1 MVKSKK
7 INVGISIGD
16 PNGIGI
22 EVMLKALSERP
33 SNDNCNYIIYSSHG
47 LIVNQKKD
55 LNIKSLPLNK
65 IESFDEISNN
75 SLNIKEVFTESKYEF
90 GMFDKH
96 VSQNAIISFKEAVKD
111 ASYRNIDV
119 LITSPIDKNLSFSKT
134 FKYSGHTDYLRN
146 YFNEDPIML
155 MVSKKLKV
163 GLLTEHIALKDVVHN
178 ITIEK
183 IIKKLKLLC
192 QVLNKDFGI
201 LKPKIAVLS
210 INPHVGDNGVIGT
223 EDQKILI
230 PAINEL
236 NKNEDIIFGPFSADT
251 FFCNNY
257 AKYDATLAVYHDQG
271 LIPFKTISFG
281 EGVNYSAGLSIIR
294 TSPDHGTGFDI
305 AGKNIADPSS
315 FRHALDLALDI
326 HEVRNKTL

>member
-22 EVMLKALSERP
+22 EVILKALSERS
-33 SNDNCNYIIYSSHG
+33 SNDNCTYIIYSSYG

-55 LNIKSLPLNK
+55 LNIKSLPLKK
-65 IESFDEISNN
+65 IESLDEISHN
-75 SLNIKEVFTESKYEF
+75 SLNIKEVFTDSKYEF

-111 ASYRNIDV
+111 ASDRNIDV

-134 FKYSGHTDYLRN
+134 FKYSGHTDFLRN

-163 GLLTEHIALKDVVHN
+163 GLLTEHIALNDIVHN
-178 ITIEK
+178 ITVEK
-183 IIKKLKLLC
+183 TIKKLKLLY

-210 INPHVGDNGVIGT
+210 INPHVGDNGTIGT
-223 EDQKILI
+223 EDQKLLI

>member
-22 EVMLKALSERP
+22 EVMLKALSDRP
-33 SNDNCNYIIYSSHG
+33 SNDNCNFIIYSSYD
-47 LIVNQKKD
+47 LIANQKKE
-55 LNIKSLPLNK
+55 LNIKAPPLKK
-65 IESFDEISNN
+65 IESFDEISSNL
-75 SLNIKEVFTESKYEF
+75 LNIKEVFTESEYEF
-90 GMFDKH
+90 GVVDKQ
-96 VSQNAIISFKEAVKD
+96 VSQKAIISFKEAVKD
-111 ASYRNIDV
+111 ANEKNIDV
-119 LITSPIDKNLSFSKT
+119 LVTSPIDKNLSYSES
-134 FKYSGHTDYLRN
+134 FKHSGHTAYLRH

-178 ITIEK
+178 VTVEK
-183 IIKKLKLLC
+183 TTKKLKLLC

-201 LKPKIAVLS
+201 IKPKIAVLS

-223 EDQKILI
+223 EDQKLLT
-230 PAINEL
+230 PALNEL
-236 NKNEDIIFGPFSADT
+236 NKKEVIVYGPFSADT

-257 AKYDATLAVYHDQG
+257 AKYDAILAVYHDQG

-281 EGVNYSAGLSIIR
+281 EGVNYSAGLPIIR

-305 AGKNIADPSS
+305 AGKSIADPSS
-315 FRHALDLALDI
+315 FKNALKLALNI
-326 HEVRNKTL
+326 YEARNKIL